1 MPFIRHYV
9 DESKK
14 KSRKD
19 KQNRRKIR
27 QLSDEGKQMLLSAT
41 TKIEPFQ
48 DLLKPNANRSRS
60 AEDSFELSKQL
71 GTLPASTLQ
80 QLPKKP
86 DWGGLDK
93 KQAWQLKKAAA
104 KARQIKNRGVKRGWT
119 AERNWASRRMKKNG
133 DGVPPFNISKKI

>member
-1 MPFIRHYV
+1 
-9 DESKK
+9 
-14 KSRKD
+14 
-19 KQNRRKIR
+19 
-27 QLSDEGKQMLLSAT
+27 MLLSAT

-86 DWGGLDK
+86 NWGGLDK
-93 KQAWQLKKAAA
+93 KQAWQLQKAAT
-104 KARQIKNRGVKRGWT
+104 KARQIKNRGVKKRLGSGGKLGFSKEEQEEFGICIHSTFIKKKTLLRDGIVEQQAQLALRQGLKNFVRHLWT
-119 AERNWASRRMKKNG
+119 WLC
-133 DGVPPFNISKKI
+133 